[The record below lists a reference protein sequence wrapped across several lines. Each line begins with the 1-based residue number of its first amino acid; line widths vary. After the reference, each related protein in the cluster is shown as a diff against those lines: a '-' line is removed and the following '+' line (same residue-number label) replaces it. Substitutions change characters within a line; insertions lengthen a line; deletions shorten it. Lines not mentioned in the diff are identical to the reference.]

1 MKRFLALL
9 LVVFAAVSLTSCLG
23 SKKEYA
29 HDGVFTAIETSIN
42 YDGAPQVSWVKVTIE
57 KGKVVSYYIDER
69 QSTTTDG
76 VFAWNAK
83 TKKELGDEYNMKPA
97 SPIGKEWHE
106 QAAAIEAKW
115 LADGVDSVTF
125 KDDGYIKNMP
135 AEATMV
141 GTTYNRLAKAALAN
155 AKAGVVTAFEIGTN
169 HDNTPQLSWV
179 NVTVEKGKVVSY
191 YIDERQSTKTD
202 GVFAWNAK
210 TKKELGDEYN
220 MKPASPIGKEW
231 HEQAAAIEAK
241 WLADG
246 VDSVTFKDDGYI
258 KNMPAEATMVG
269 TTYNR
274 LAKAAKAL
282 VK

>member
-83 TKKELGDEYNMKPA
+83 TKKELGTDYNMKPA
-97 SPIGKEWHE
+97 SPIGKEWDE

-125 KDDGYIKNMP
+125 KDDGSIKNMP

-169 HDNTPQLSWV
+169 YDNTPQLSWV
-179 NVTVEKGKVVSY
+179 NVTVEKS
-191 YIDERQSTKTD
+191 
-202 GVFAWNAK
+202 
-210 TKKELGDEYN
+210 
-220 MKPASPIGKEW
+220 
-231 HEQAAAIEAK
+231 
-241 WLADG
+241 
-246 VDSVTFKDDGYI
+246 
-258 KNMPAEATMVG
+258 
-269 TTYNR
+269 
-274 LAKAAKAL
+274 
-282 VK
+282 

>member
-9 LVVFAAVSLTSCLG
+9 LVVFSAVSLTSCLG

-125 KDDGYIKNMP
+125 KDDG
-135 AEATMV
+135 
-141 GTTYNRLAKAALAN
+141 
-155 AKAGVVTAFEIGTN
+155 
-169 HDNTPQLSWV
+169 S
-179 NVTVEKGKVVSY
+179 
-191 YIDERQSTKTD
+191 
-202 GVFAWNAK
+202 
-210 TKKELGDEYN
+210 
-220 MKPASPIGKEW
+220 
-231 HEQAAAIEAK
+231 
-241 WLADG
+241 
-246 VDSVTFKDDGYI
+246 I

>member
-1 MKRFLALL
+1 MYNLFGIEMSTRKRRKEMKRFLALL

-125 KDDGYIKNMP
+125 KDDG
-135 AEATMV
+135 
-141 GTTYNRLAKAALAN
+141 
-155 AKAGVVTAFEIGTN
+155 
-169 HDNTPQLSWV
+169 S
-179 NVTVEKGKVVSY
+179 
-191 YIDERQSTKTD
+191 
-202 GVFAWNAK
+202 
-210 TKKELGDEYN
+210 
-220 MKPASPIGKEW
+220 
-231 HEQAAAIEAK
+231 
-241 WLADG
+241 
-246 VDSVTFKDDGYI
+246 I